1 MELRP
6 ARSRNSPSAA
16 SNPRS
21 RRSQAYVHIDRCIL
35 VLSPLRAPRHYSLAA
50 PRTRE
55 LTAQANVKSRA
66 RPALGFFV
74 RAHRFGRRIIMKKR
88 GLHSIGEI
96 ANDRLETIED
106 GVEAC
111 PEAADWE
118 VAAEHRSIDAEA
130 FDSMQCSATSR

>member
-1 MELRP
+1 MSSHAP
-6 ARSRNSPSAA
+6 D
-16 SNPRS
+16 
-21 RRSQAYVHIDRCIL
+21 RRSAFSSGLIDS
-35 VLSPLRAPRHYSLAA
+35 VD
-50 PRTRE
+50 
-55 LTAQANVKSRA
+55 QM
-66 RPALGFFV
+66 
-74 RAHRFGRRIIMKKR
+74 RIIMKKR

-130 FDSMQCSATSR
+130 FDSMQCSATSRKLSAVGDGS